1 MNFIQRFFDRL
12 PEWKILLIVAVYAVF
27 LAFYCLSGRILISG
41 DETRVAGII
50 REMQSAG
57 PLLLPKLNG
66 SPFLEYPPMYYWG
79 GTFFISVFG
88 VSYGTIKAMSALSF
102 CLSILLTYGLARRL
116 EQDKGTAFF
125 SAVMLGSAI
134 SFFSTGRTC
143 MVDITLGFFILLAV
157 FGFYSGMTA
166 SNWKSGFA
174 YYILYIAGAGCA
186 VMTKG
191 LLGLAVPGVII
202 FSTLLVKD
210 IADRK
215 LHWKLWLI
223 LGSASLAA
231 LIPAVCWAVMLCNLM
246 GWDEFYKVMYINNF
260 GRFSGS
266 QGDHRSPF
274 YYYLLRLPELFQ
286 PWLLLIPFGLWKAF
300 RGFRQKH
307 DSGTVFQ
314 LCAFLAPLLLFSI
327 ASAKR
332 NVYLIPVYPAAMIL
346 AGSGL
351 SFLLDQLCGKT
362 PEAKLIN
369 TGRLLG
375 MILILLCAAGTIAT
389 IVLLPAF
396 WLPAVLPLIF
406 ATAGL
411 IQFFHR
417 KLPQGG
423 LMLLLTLSVLL
434 PYMEAAL
441 PNRIL
446 QDENLESLFQR
457 VSELEKE
464 HKKIFLL
471 DPQERLSGAAMFYR
485 GKLTPVRRR
494 KDYDGFSPEVWI
506 FRKRDKKSIAPYGD
520 YHHIVQ
526 MPEGKEL

>member
-1 MNFIQRFFDRL
+1 MNCIQRFFDRL
-12 PEWKILLIVAVYAVF
+12 PEWKILLIIAAYAVF

-50 REMQSAG
+50 REMQFAG

-79 GTFFISVFG
+79 GTLFITLFG
-88 VSYGTIKAMSALSF
+88 ISYGTIKAMSALSF
-102 CLSILLTYGLARRL
+102 CLSIPLIYGLARRVK
-116 EQDKGTAFF
+116 QDKGTAFF
-125 SAVMLGSAI
+125 SAVMLGSSI
-134 SFFSTGRTC
+134 SFFTTGRTC
-143 MVDITLGFFILLAV
+143 MVDITLGFFVLLAV

-166 SNWKSGFA
+166 SNWKSGLA
-174 YYILYIAGAGCA
+174 YYILYAAGAGCA

-191 LLGLAVPGVII
+191 LLGLAIPGVIL

-223 LGSASLAA
+223 LGFASLAA
-231 LIPAVCWAVMLCNLM
+231 LIPAACWAVMLCDLM
-246 GWDEFYKVMYINNF
+246 GGEEFYKVMYINNI

-286 PWLLLIPFGLWKAF
+286 PWLLLIPFGLWKAL
-300 RGFRQKH
+300 RDFRQKH
-307 DSGTVFQ
+307 DSGAAFQ

-327 ASAKR
+327 AAAKR

-346 AGSGL
+346 AGAGL
-351 SFLLDQLCGKT
+351 TYLLDLLCGKNSET
-362 PEAKLIN
+362 KITNA
-369 TGRLLG
+369 GRLLG
-375 MILILLCAAGTIAT
+375 MILILTSMAGAIAT
-389 IVLLPAF
+389 IILYPASR
-396 WLPAVLPLIF
+396 LPAVLPLIF
-406 ATAGL
+406 STAGL
-411 IQFFHR
+411 LLFSR
-417 KLPQGG
+417 KKMPQGF
-423 LMLLLTLSVLL
+423 LMLLLTVSVLL

-441 PNRIL
+441 PNRFL
-446 QDENLESLFQR
+446 QDENMESLFQR
-457 VSELEKE
+457 VAQLEKE
-464 HKKIFLL
+464 NKKIFLL
-471 DPQERLSGAAMFYR
+471 EPSERLRGAAVFYR
-485 GKLTPVRRR
+485 GKLMPIRKR
-494 KDYDGFSPEVWI
+494 KDYDGSSPEVWI
-506 FRKRDKKSIAPYGD
+506 FRKREKKSIAPYGD